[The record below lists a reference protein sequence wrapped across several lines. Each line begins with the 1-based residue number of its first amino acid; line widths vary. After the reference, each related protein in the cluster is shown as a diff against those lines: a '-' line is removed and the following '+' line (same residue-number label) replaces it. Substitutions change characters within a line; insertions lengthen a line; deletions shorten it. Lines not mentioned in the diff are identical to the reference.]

1 MRGGARAGGAAV
13 GLLLLAPSAAAHV
26 TVDPAALEQGAT
38 VVVAL
43 GTPNEREGHTT
54 VALTV
59 DLPPQ
64 VEIAS
69 AVAPD
74 GWVVEHTER
83 TVTWS
88 GGAIG
93 GEDAVEFPL
102 ELRGIGP
109 VGVVELEARQRYEDG
124 VETTWQPELTLTSA
138 MGDTAPPSHLGRAA
152 VAAVTGL
159 VVVTG
164 SLLLVHRL
172 RRRPV

>member
-13 GLLLLAPSAAAHV
+13 GLLLLTPSAAAHV
-26 TVDPAALEQGAT
+26 TVSPTSLEQGAT

-54 VALTV
+54 VALAV
-59 DLPPQ
+59 ELPPQ
-64 VEIAS
+64 VEIVS
-69 AVAPD
+69 AVAPA
-74 GWVVEHTER
+74 GWVVEHTEN

-88 GGAIG
+88 GGAIAG
-93 GEDAVEFPL
+93 ADAVEFPL

-109 VGVVELEARQRYEDG
+109 VGAVELEARQRYEDG
-124 VETTWQPELTLTSA
+124 FVTTWQPQLTLTPA
-138 MGDTAPPSHLGRAA
+138 TGDTAPPSHLGRAT
-152 VAAVTGL
+152 VAAVAGL
-159 VVVTG
+159 VVVAA